1 MGGYDWGLFNWNML
15 KRAQQMG
22 APVCDMVYW
31 DYVKRN
37 TELWGDKEAVVDTFL
52 GFEKDKRRRKTWKE
66 VYDDCNTIIFN
77 LANLGLRKE
86 HLVIT
91 QLPNVIENYYATIFT
106 SKLSLIYACSQVELG
121 EKDVKATLE
130 ALAPDV
136 TIIVPTYRDREL
148 AKWHLEYQK
157 DHSNLKY
164 IFVVHEPDEPV
175 PEGTKS
181 FTELLNPAVREIW
194 DDTDLRFFK
203 TDPFDPH
210 LIVPS
215 GGTTGAPKACLAAIG
230 TFFPTIHDWYSKIG
244 LIANDSGLVFGPLN
258 GGTGRAMGVWC
269 PIMSGSRSIFLTE
282 FNEENACKM
291 TEEER
296 VTKWLANPALMI
308 RAISN
313 PSFDRYD
320 LSSLRS
326 LSYAGAPLPPE
337 IGEKVWGKGIHVG
350 GAYGSMSVPSAGMIS
365 IAEDDKEICLTFS
378 CDPPIGDEYIVVDAQ
393 GNELPSGE
401 VGEIWIWA
409 MHHGFYRDPDLT
421 IESYDEEGY
430 QHTGDIGLKNEK
442 GNIKI
447 VGRSTDMIL
456 RGGQNVF
463 PKEVEDVLGKHPKVR
478 EIAVVPMP
486 DKLLGEKACAYV
498 VPMTEEKITLK
509 DLTAYLKEYDVTK
522 YKWPE
527 RLEII
532 DEMPVS
538 TGGKIMKDPLKKGIA
553 DKLKK
558 EGSV

>member
-1 MGGYDWGLFNWNML
+1 MGGYDWGLFDWNML

-37 TELWGDKEAVVDTFL
+37 AELWGDKEAVVDTFL

-86 HLVIT
+86 HMVIT

-106 SKLSLIYACSQVELG
+106 SKLSLIYACNQVELG
-121 EKDVKATLE
+121 EKDVRETLE
-130 ALAPDV
+130 VLNPDV
-136 TIIVPTYRDREL
+136 TIIVPSYRDRQL
-148 AKWHLEYQK
+148 AKWHLDYQK
-157 DHSNLKY
+157 NHSNLKY
-164 IFVVHEPDEPV
+164 IFVVHRPDEAV
-175 PEGTKS
+175 PEGTRS
-181 FTELLNPAVREIW
+181 FTELLNPAIREIW

-230 TFFPTIHDWYSKIG
+230 TFFPTVHDWYSKIG
-244 LIANDSGLVFGPLN
+244 LSAYDSGLVFGPLN
-258 GGTGRAMGVWC
+258 GGTGRCMGVWS
-269 PIMSGSRSIFLTE
+269 PIMAGSRSIFLAE

-291 TEEER
+291 TEEED

-308 RAISN
+308 RAISS
-313 PSFDRYD
+313 PFFDQYD
-320 LSSLRS
+320 LSSLKS

-337 IGEKVWGKGIHVG
+337 IGEKVWGKGIHVS

-365 IAEDDKEICLTFS
+365 IAENDKEICLNFS
-378 CDPPIGDEYIVVDAQ
+378 CDPPIGDEYIIVDAQ
-393 GNELPSGE
+393 GNELPPSE

-409 MHHGFYRDPDLT
+409 MHHGFYNDPDLT
-421 IESYDEEGY
+421 TESYDEQGY
-430 QHTGDIGLKNEK
+430 QHTGDLGIKNEK

-463 PKEVEDVLGKHPKVR
+463 PKEVEDVLGKHPKIR

-498 VPMTEEKITLK
+498 VPMKGEKITLK
-509 DLTAYLKEYDVTK
+509 DLTVYLGEHDVTK

-538 TGGKIMKDPLKKGIA
+538 TGGKIMKEPLKKDIA

-558 EGSV
+558 EGFV